1 MKIIQNIKRL
11 HACTCG
17 NFGILSALLI
27 IPVMVSAGAALDHM
41 QALSRKTALQEA
53 TDSAVLAAASSYGKG
68 VKNTALEEMTEKW
81 LSAHGTMTTAQVTG
95 PTLNETTGELCLEVA
110 EDVPTT
116 LMRVVAIDSVKVAVK
131 SCATVASTGQAEIA
145 LVVDVSSSMEEN
157 RRFQPMQTA
166 LRQFVNKVSQDGNNR
181 NASISIVP
189 FSSRVSFGVTRTGW
203 LRAYDGKP
211 AIPERWTNPQSTYD
225 SKKYT
230 FVKWIDGKTMGARNS
245 SNQYWMGCVE
255 PRADV
260 SLKDTGKVSAASLS
274 DAPPQSSLFV
284 PMDSNPRSKKSFC
297 PQPIVPLT
305 NDFRTLQ
312 SAVSSLVSEGSTRL
326 DAGLIAGWYAL
337 SPKWRS
343 SWGGQLPRDYSG
355 ETKKILIFMTDG
367 EMNAKF
373 GEDDDDGLDWLCLKQ
388 RSSACSDT
396 AVTHFLTICESIKKA
411 GIDIYTISYSKDADV
426 ANLRK
431 CASKPTQALSASTD
445 TISVV
450 YDQISE
456 AIVTNKLRL
465 TQ

>member
-1 MKIIQNIKRL
+1 MKIIHNLKRL
-11 HACTCG
+11 HASTRG
-17 NFGILSALLI
+17 NFGILTSLLI

-41 QALSRKTALQEA
+41 QALNRKADLQEV
-53 TDSAVLAAASSYGKG
+53 TDSAVLAAAANYSKG
-68 VKNTALEEMTEKW
+68 VKDNALEKMTAQW
-81 LSAHGTMTTAQVTG
+81 LSANGTETEAKITG
-95 PTLNETTGELCLEVA
+95 PKLNLATRELCLEVA

-116 LMRVVAIDSVKVAVK
+116 LMRVVAINSVEVAVR
-131 SCATVASTGQAEIA
+131 SCASVASTGQAEIA
-145 LVVDVSSSMEEN
+145 LVVDVSSSMDEN
-157 RRFQPMQTA
+157 KRFVPMQAA
-166 LRQFVNKVSQDGNNR
+166 LRQFVNKVSMDGNNK

-189 FSSRVSFGVTRTGW
+189 FSSRVSIGVTRTGW
-203 LRAYDGKP
+203 LRSYDGNTAVP
-211 AIPERWTNPQSTYD
+211 ARWTNPQGTYD
-225 SKKYT
+225 PQKYS
-230 FVKWIDGKTMGARNS
+230 FVKWVDGKTLGAKNS
-245 SNQYWMGCVE
+245 SNQYWMGCIE

-260 SLKDTGKVSAASLS
+260 SMKDTGKVSPASLS
-274 DAPPQSSLFV
+274 DDPPQTSMFV

-305 NDFRTLQ
+305 NDFKTLQ
-312 SAVSSLVSEGSTRL
+312 SAVSSLISEGSTRL

-337 SPKWRS
+337 SPRWRS
-343 SWGGQLPRDYSG
+343 SWGGQLPRDYSK
-355 ETKKILIFMTDG
+355 ETKKILVFMTDG
-367 EMNAKF
+367 EMNAKY

-388 RSSACSDT
+388 RSKACSDT

-431 CASKPTQALSASTD
+431 CASKPSQALAASTD